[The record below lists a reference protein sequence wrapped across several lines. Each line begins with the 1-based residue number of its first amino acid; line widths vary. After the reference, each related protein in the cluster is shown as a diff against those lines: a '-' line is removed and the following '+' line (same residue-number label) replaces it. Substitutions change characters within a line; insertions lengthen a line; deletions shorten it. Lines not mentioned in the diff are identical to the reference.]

1 MEKQCKIKKYIR
13 DSNRLIKKK
22 RDKKIRKAL
31 NHHFYRGQSARSVC
45 LDNIYCFIIL
55 LHESCG

>member
-31 NHHFYRGQSARSVC
+31 YHHFYKGQSARSVC